1 MSTRDRLLAGLGA
14 AALAL
19 ALGAC
24 GSGADTEDS
33 ARGSSAAAGATGDSA
48 SQDSKNCPDKH
59 SATVEDTEFGG
70 TAEIELCALPEIH
83 KTAVEADWT
92 PVHEGPTEAT
102 PIMNIMPVVCD
113 GDDDASC
120 KEIRVGANDTCGG
133 TPLKPNCHPLRGDKV
148 SVVCSGKDR
157 AGNPI
162 RWYGVLLDSKRVV
175 AEGTSHDTGLAG
187 DFTDKG
193 DKPIGYIAEKDL
205 AKVSADLPACDGTM
219 LHGNGARAR
228 ALMEGLPLED

>member
-1 MSTRDRLLAGLGA
+1 MRFGGGHGGQRQGLVGRGGSHGRLRVTGLKE
-14 AALAL
+14 LPRQ
-19 ALGAC
+19 ALGN
-24 GSGADTEDS
+24 G
-33 ARGSSAAAGATGDSA
+33 
-48 SQDSKNCPDKH
+48 Q
-59 SATVEDTEFGG
+59 DTEFGG